1 MYLQTYREVRYE
13 HIANNTLQGLAEY
26 SKPQVDGKNL
36 FFLIFRIIDNAIDGV
51 SETHYLNYWKKN

>member
-26 SKPQVDGKNL
+26 SKPPSGWKEP

-51 SETHYLNYWKKN
+51 SETHYLNY